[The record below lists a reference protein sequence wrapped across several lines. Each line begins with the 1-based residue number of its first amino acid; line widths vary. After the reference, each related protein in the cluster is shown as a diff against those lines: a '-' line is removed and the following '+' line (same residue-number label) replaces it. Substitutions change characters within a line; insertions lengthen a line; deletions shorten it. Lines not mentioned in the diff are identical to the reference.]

1 MGMSYSIDLRER
13 AVKYVREGGSQTS
26 ASKLFKVG
34 RRTLYDWLQRESL
47 EPKKP
52 SGRKRKLSKEAL
64 AADELTEPSLII
76 MDNAPFHNKNHIRD
90 LLENKGH
97 TLLPLPKYS
106 PDLNPIEQS
115 FAILKKRRQ
124 FSGLNIQQLLG
135 S

>member
-1 MGMSYSIDLRER
+1 MSYSIDLRER

-64 AADELTEPSLII
+64 AADVRERPDALLRERAAHFKVGINTVWVALQQMNISK
-76 MDNAPFHNKNHIRD
+76 KNDTVRGKKLWKQD
-90 LLENKGH
+90 KF
-97 TLLPLPKYS
+97 
-106 PDLNPIEQS
+106 
-115 FAILKKRRQ
+115 FA
-124 FSGLNIQQLLG
+124 
-135 S
+135 

>member
-1 MGMSYSIDLRER
+1 MSYSIDLRER

-64 AADELTEPSLII
+64 AAADVRERPDTLLRRKPFSVPSSSPENYKI
-76 MDNAPFHNKNHIRD
+76 NNKN
-90 LLENKGH
+90 LL
-97 TLLPLPKYS
+97 
-106 PDLNPIEQS
+106 S
-115 FAILKKRRQ
+115 F
-124 FSGLNIQQLLG
+124 SMP
-135 S
+135 